1 MVTRLFAVH
10 RNAGSHVTSPD
21 SQMKNTNAETL
32 VKYLNWIASAGKLVL
47 SHHAILTTSFKE

>member
-1 MVTRLFAVH
+1 MQAAML
-10 RNAGSHVTSPD
+10 SPD

-32 VKYLNWIASAGKLVL
+32 VKHLKWIPSVGKLVL